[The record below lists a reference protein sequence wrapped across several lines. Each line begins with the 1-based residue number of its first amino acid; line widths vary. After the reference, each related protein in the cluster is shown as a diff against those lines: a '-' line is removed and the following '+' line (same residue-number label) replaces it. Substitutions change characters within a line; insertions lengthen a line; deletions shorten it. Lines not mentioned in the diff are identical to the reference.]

1 MTNEEF
7 KIAVEQHAD
16 LINSIMGDFDPED
29 VLEVMMHSTIS
40 LIHHFGQCCSR
51 GVIEFED
58 SEPRKWA
65 FHISSHDGEVAITEQ
80 IGESGMV
87 H

>member
-58 SEPRKWA
+58 SEKWA
-65 FHISSHDGEVAITEQ
+65 FHISSHGEEVAITEQ
-80 IGESGMV
+80 INESEMV

>member
-1 MTNEEF
+1 M
-7 KIAVEQHAD
+7 
-16 LINSIMGDFDPED
+16 L
-29 VLEVMMHSTIS
+29 IS
-40 LIHHFGQCCSR
+40 LIHHFGQCCFR

-58 SEPRKWA
+58 SEKWA

>member
-7 KIAVEQHAD
+7 EEAVKQHAD

-40 LIHHFGQCCSR
+40 LIHHFGQCCFR

-58 SEPRKWA
+58 SEKWS
-65 FHISSHDGEVAITEQ
+65 FHISSHDEEVAITEK
-80 IGESGMV
+80 IGESEMV

>member
-7 KIAVEQHAD
+7 EEAVKQHAD

-40 LIHHFGQCCSR
+40 LIHHFGQCCFR

-58 SEPRKWA
+58 SEKWS
-65 FHISSHDGEVAITEQ
+65 FHISSHDEEVAITEQ
-80 IGESGMV
+80 IGESEMV

>member
-1 MTNEEF
+1 MTNDEF
-7 KIAVEQHAD
+7 EDAVKQHAD
-16 LINSIMGDFDPED
+16 LINSIMGDFEPED

-51 GVIEFED
+51 GVIEFQDHERW
-58 SEPRKWA
+58 S
-65 FHISSHDGEVAITEQ
+65 FHLSSHDEEVAITEQ
-80 IGESGMV
+80 INESEMV

>member
-16 LINSIMGDFDPED
+16 LINSIMGDFNPED

-65 FHISSHDGEVAITEQ
+65 FHISSHEEEVAITEQ